1 MLITGTCASLNL
13 LRMSAASCSIIP
25 CVGRRLAST
34 RLLSDWY
41 AAGSMVLERQ
51 LLELVLDAAHA
62 EAVGDRRVDVE
73 RLLRDAHALVV
84 GHVLQ
89 RAHVVQAIGELDE
102 DDADVV
108 DHRQQHLAEVLR
120 LALFGR
126 RKRDGADLGH
136 AFDDVRDVLAEL
148 LADLVRRGE
157 GVLDHVVQQ
166 AGGNAD
172 RVELHVGEDVG
183 DFQRVDQVR
192 LAGMA
197 DLSLMLEGR
206 KHVGPPQ
213 QFEVGVRAVA
223 ADFVEQVFEP
233 DHAESTDLQLYRF
246 DGQIPATGV

>member
-1 MLITGTCASLNL
+1 
-13 LRMSAASCSIIP
+13 MSARQLLDHPLHGAALGLDAALERL
-25 CVGRRLAST
+25 VGGRL
-34 RLLSDWY
+34 D
-41 AAGSMVLERQ
+41 VLERQ

-73 RLLRDAHALVV
+73 RLLRDAHAFVV

-120 LALFGR
+120 LALLGR
-126 RKRDGADLGH
+126 RERDGADLGH
-136 AFDDVRDVLAEL
+136 ALDDVRDVLAEL
-148 LADLVRRGE
+148 LADFLRRGE
-157 GVLDHVVQQ
+157 RVLDHVVQQ
-166 AGGNAD
+166 PGGNAD
-172 RVELHVGEDVG
+172 RVEFHFGQDVG
-183 DFQRVDQVR
+183 DFQRVHEVR

-197 DLSLMLEGR
+197 DLSLVLQGR
-206 KHVGPPQ
+206 KYVGPAQ

-233 DHAESTDLQLYRF
+233 DHWSSELTVSVSGPNSSDRCLRF
-246 DGQIPATGV
+246 